1 VFGILRILAWGALL
15 GVTGLLVRGE
25 VVRDPLPGDVAAYR
39 DLVYRRDG
47 RRTERLDV
55 YVPAKVPPPGGWPAV
70 LAIHG
75 GGWRGGNK
83 RGYGQM
89 AAALA
94 DHGYVVAAADYTL
107 SAPDAPS
114 WPANLEDLRAAVRWL
129 RRNAGAYSVDP
140 NRIAVMGASAGG
152 HLAALLATSPD
163 DASRGAEAPT
173 SARVQAVIDFYGPT
187 DLVAL
192 AETSRRAGPS
202 LTLFLGGL
210 PRDMPDRYAAAS
222 PAGHVTRDAPPML
235 IIHGE
240 EDLLVPIDQSRRLAA
255 VLERAGV
262 PHQLIVVPGA
272 RHGFDFQ
279 VGQRDLLPDVLAF
292 LKSAWNVNSG
302 ERAH

>member
-1 VFGILRILAWGALL
+1 VLRILAWGALL

-25 VVRDPLPGDVAAYR
+25 VARDPLPGDVVAYT

-55 YVPAKVPPPGGWPAV
+55 YVPARVPPRGGWPAV

-89 AAALA
+89 AAALVE
-94 DHGYVVAAADYTL
+94 HGYVVAALDYAL
-107 SAPDAPS
+107 SAPGAPS

-129 RRNAGAYSVDP
+129 RRNAAVYNTDP

-163 DASRGAEAPT
+163 DASTEAEPET

-187 DLVAL
+187 DLTAL

-202 LTLFLGGL
+202 LKLFLGGGL
-210 PRDMPDRYAAAS
+210 RDVPDRYRAAS
-222 PAGHVTRDAPPML
+222 PVGHVTPDTPPML

-240 EDLLVPIDQSRRLAA
+240 DDLLVPIDQSRRLAA
-255 VLERAGV
+255 ALDQAGV

-279 VGQRDLLPDVLAF
+279 AGRRDLRAGILAF
-292 LKSAWNVNSG
+292 LESAWNVNPG
-302 ERAH
+302 ARAR